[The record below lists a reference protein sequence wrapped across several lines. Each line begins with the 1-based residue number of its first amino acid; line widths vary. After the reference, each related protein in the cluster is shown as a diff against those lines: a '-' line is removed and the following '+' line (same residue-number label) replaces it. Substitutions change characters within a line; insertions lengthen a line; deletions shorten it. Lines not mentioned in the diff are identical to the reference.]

1 MTNRIDRL
9 EHLGLVERVP
19 DPEDRRGVK
28 VHLTSAGQQLIDEAV
43 VSRLEAADQLVSN
56 LTTEERRTLA
66 DLLRKLLLVIPMER
80 ERPQRAR
87 AN

>member
-1 MTNRIDRL
+1 
-9 EHLGLVERVP
+9 
-19 DPEDRRGVK
+19 
-28 VHLTSAGQQLIDEAV
+28 
-43 VSRLEAADQLVSN
+43 VSRLEAADELVSN
-56 LTTEERRTLA
+56 LTAAERRTLA